1 MPPLLKKKNCNK
13 KNFGYNLNK
22 NIFHSKIFL
31 MTNIEI
37 EILFILGLIM
47 VILYNIRCT
56 IFQGLSGK
64 DGMLGAPGERGES
77 VSTLEIYPEKKV

>member
-13 KNFGYNLNK
+13 KIFGYNLNK

-47 VILYNIRCT
+47 VILYSIRCT
-56 IFQGLSGK
+56 IYHTVLYLPMSISYFSG
-64 DGMLGAPGERGES
+64 S
-77 VSTLEIYPEKKV
+77 FW